1 MEFMANVVV
10 AGQYAAALAVF
21 AGILTTL
28 GQGNIAAKA
37 IESIARQ
44 PEAKG
49 SINTAMIIS
58 LAMAETNGIYG
69 LVVAMVLL
77 FVNPLIGRFET
88 FAQTMS
94 QNVEQLTYCT
104 ETLSQCAEQLSRFF

>member
-1 MEFMANVVV
+1 MEFLANVVV
-10 AGQYAAALAVF
+10 AGQYAAAMAVF
-21 AGILTTL
+21 AGILTTI

-77 FVNPLIGRFET
+77 FVNPL
-88 FAQTMS
+88 
-94 QNVEQLTYCT
+94 
-104 ETLSQCAEQLSRFF
+104 LSRFVEYAQLLGLG

>member
-1 MEFMANVVV
+1 MEHLATVMV

-28 GQGNIAAKA
+28 GQGNIASKA

-69 LVVAMVLL
+69 LVVAMLL
-77 FVNPLIGRFET
+77 MFVNPFVNRF
-88 FAQTMS
+88 
-94 QNVEQLTYCT
+94 VELATP
-104 ETLSQCAEQLSRFF
+104 LLG

>member
-1 MEFMANVVV
+1 MEFLANVVV
-10 AGQYAAALAVF
+10 AGQYAAAMAVF
-21 AGILTTL
+21 AGILTTI

-77 FVNPLIGRFET
+77 FVNPL
-88 FAQTMS
+88 
-94 QNVEQLTYCT
+94 
-104 ETLSQCAEQLSRFF
+104 LSRFVEYAQMLG

>member
-1 MEFMANVVV
+1 M
-10 AGQYAAALAVF
+10 AVF

-37 IESIARQ
+37 IESMARQ

-69 LVVAMVLL
+69 LVVAMLLL
-77 FVNPLIGRFET
+77 FANPLVNRFVDI
-88 FAQTMS
+88 AL
-94 QNVEQLTYCT
+94 QLG
-104 ETLSQCAEQLSRFF
+104 LS

>member
-1 MEFMANVVV
+1 MEHLATVMV
-10 AGQYAAALAVF
+10 AGQYASALAVF

-69 LVVAMVLL
+69 LVVAMLL
-77 FVNPLIGRFET
+77 MFVNPFVNQFVALMG
-88 FAQTMS
+88 
-94 QNVEQLTYCT
+94 
-104 ETLSQCAEQLSRFF
+104 

>member
-1 MEFMANVVV
+1 MEYLATVIV
-10 AGQYAAALAVF
+10 AGQYAAAMAVF

-69 LVVAMVLL
+69 LVIALLLL
-77 FVNPLIGRFET
+77 FANPLITRFVEI
-88 FAQTMS
+88 AQ
-94 QNVEQLTYCT
+94 LLG
-104 ETLSQCAEQLSRFF
+104 LS

>member
-1 MEFMANVVV
+1 MEFLATVIV
-10 AGQYAAALAVF
+10 AGQFAAAMAVF
-21 AGILTTL
+21 GGVLTTL
-28 GQGNIAAKA
+28 GQANIAAKA

-69 LVVAMVLL
+69 LVVAMILL
-77 FVNPLIGRFET
+77 FANPLVNRFAEI
-88 FAQTMS
+88 AL
-94 QNVEQLTYCT
+94 QLG
-104 ETLSQCAEQLSRFF
+104 LN

>member
-1 MEFMANVVV
+1 MESSMEALATVIV
-10 AGQYAAALAVF
+10 AGQYAAAMAVF

-28 GQGNIAAKA
+28 GQGNIASKA

-69 LVVAMVLL
+69 LVVAMLLL
-77 FVNPLIGRFET
+77 FMNPFVNRF
-88 FAQTMS
+88 
-94 QNVEQLTYCT
+94 VELATSGA
-104 ETLSQCAEQLSRFF
+104 LG